1 MEAYLKSG
9 LLLFVLLNP
18 FLLSIYLGDLMR
30 DTEAGVFARIAA
42 RAGVISTVVFV
53 VFGLAGEAIFTEVF
67 QARFSSFL
75 IFGGIVFLIIGLR
88 MTLTGSPEMTRIQGG
103 DPGRVSGTVA
113 MPFMIGPGTVSAA
126 VIIGTRLQPGEAAGV
141 IALSVAA
148 AVVSLIGLKR
158 LHDFVKVRH
167 EPLVG
172 RYTEITGRIMA
183 LYTGTIAVEMILK
196 GIDKWLQRN
205 SVLLG

>member
-1 MEAYLKSG
+1 MELHLKSG

-18 FLLSIYLGDLMR
+18 FLLSVYLGDLMR
-30 DTEAGVFARIAA
+30 DTDAGTFARIAL
-42 RAGVISTVVFV
+42 RAGLISASVFV
-53 VFGLAGEAIFTEVF
+53 VFGLAGEAIFTEVL

-75 IFGGIVFLIIGLR
+75 IFGGIVFLLIGLR
-88 MTLTGSPEMTRIQGG
+88 MTLTGSPEIARIQGG
-103 DPGRVSGTVA
+103 DPGRISGTVA

-126 VIIGTRLQPGEAAGV
+126 VIIGTRLSPEGTTGV

-148 AVVSLIGLKR
+148 AVLALIGLKR

-167 EPLVG
+167 EPLVD

-196 GIDKWLQRN
+196 GVDKWLQRN
-205 SVLLG
+205 GGFWG

>member
-1 MEAYLKSG
+1 MDLYLKSG

-18 FLLSIYLGDLMR
+18 FLLSIYLSDLIR
-30 DTEAGVFARIAA
+30 HTDLRLFSRIAL
-42 RAGVISTVVFV
+42 RAGLISGSVFIL
-53 VFGLAGEAIFTEVF
+53 FGLTGETLFTQVL

-88 MTLTGSPEMTRIQGG
+88 MTLTGSPEIARIQGG
-103 DPGRVSGTVA
+103 DPARISGTVA

-126 VIIGTRLQPGEAAGV
+126 VVVGTRLPPLPAALV

-148 AVVSLIGLKR
+148 ALLSLIGLKR
-158 LHDFVKVRH
+158 LHDFVKTRH
-167 EPLVG
+167 GPLLD

-183 LYTGTIAVEMILK
+183 LYTGTIAVEMILT
-196 GIDKWLQRN
+196 GVEKWLHA
-205 SVLLG
+205 SGILLG